1 MIWFWNGSFK
11 NVGIF
16 FVYLIF
22 MNKSLVV
29 ILYMVFGLLEY
40 VCIILC
46 GYCKKLDL
54 NCFNYWIIRRCNIEI
69 FYNIKNIYIYEINIY
84 FLVLK

>member
-1 MIWFWNGSFK
+1 MIWFWKGSFK

-46 GYCKKLDL
+46 GYCKK
-54 NCFNYWIIRRCNIEI
+54 IRFEL
-69 FYNIKNIYIYEINIY
+69 F
-84 FLVLK
+84 